1 MKFQKYV
8 LAATLAGAAL
18 MVACGGGGAGSATGG
33 ISGTGGVGDGGSVN
47 SGVAYGAI
55 TAFGSVWV
63 NGVRYRSSTATIKI
77 DDQPRPESDLRIG
90 MVVRVEGSISDQT
103 AASIT
108 VDDAMKGRVEQILDA
123 SRWVVMGQTVQ
134 IDAQQTRFENN
145 AVAAVGD
152 WVDVHGLVVG
162 DGVVAA
168 SFIERK
174 AAPAVPSFAVKGLV
188 KNHNPSAQTF
198 QVGTLMVQ
206 YSAAIRN
213 DMPTSA
219 WNGLQVDVKGTAC
232 AATPVCGTLTA
243 SKVEPAGAVLGA
255 ASQAEIEGFV
265 SAVSASGFTLGNQ
278 SVLTNASTR
287 YEGGVAADVLVGS
300 KVEVEGVVSAGVL
313 TATKVSFRDAI
324 RLEGDVQSV
333 NLSNATVTLAG
344 LPGLSVQVNLNTEL
358 KGGLSGLASLSVG
371 NHVRVR
377 GRSGAGNVAVAT
389 ELERRSTS
397 PDARVILQAPVAALT
412 APTSLTLQ
420 GVAVN
425 TGSIA
430 DSDFKSVSDTAIGR
444 AAFFAA
450 VRVGTLVKV
459 RGRLSGA
466 AVVWEEAELEN

>member
-1 MKFQKYV
+1 M
-8 LAATLAGAAL
+8 LAA
-18 MVACGGGGAGSATGG
+18 
-33 ISGTGGVGDGGSVN
+33 
-47 SGVAYGAI
+47 
-55 TAFGSVWV
+55 
-63 NGVRYRSSTATIKI
+63 R
-77 DDQPRPESDLRIG
+77 
-90 MVVRVEGSISDQT
+90 
-103 AASIT
+103 
-108 VDDAMKGRVEQILDA
+108 
-123 SRWVVMGQTVQ
+123 
-134 IDAQQTRFENN
+134 
-145 AVAAVGD
+145 
-152 WVDVHGLVVG
+152 
-162 DGVVAA
+162 VVA
-168 SFIERK
+168 
-174 AAPAVPSFAVKGLV
+174 
-188 KNHNPSAQTF
+188 
-198 QVGTLMVQ
+198 
-206 YSAAIRN
+206 
-213 DMPTSA
+213 
-219 WNGLQVDVKGTAC
+219 
-232 AATPVCGTLTA
+232 
-243 SKVEPAGAVLGA
+243 
-255 ASQAEIEGFV
+255 
-265 SAVSASGFTLGNQ
+265 AVSASGFTLGNQ

-358 KGGLSGLASLSVG
+358 NGGLSGLASLSVG

-444 AAFFAA
+444 TAFFAT

-466 AVVWEEAELEN
+466 AVVWEEAELENSVAP